1 MSELRTGQR
10 LLALKEIFL
19 QKTDEG
25 NQLSI
30 DELIEKLK
38 IEIPDCSAD
47 KRAVKRY
54 IDTLRDAG
62 FDIIENIDKYGKKL
76 YSHQARLF
84 ETYQLRLIVDPIL
97 SARFITT
104 EEKKNI
110 INNVKKLTSEYIA
123 KTIPDPIIYEQ
134 SINRDYQR
142 IKQHIDTI
150 HEALS
155 QGKIIC
161 FKYGDVNIKKEFT
174 LRKDGATYHIK
185 PYNLISESNFY
196 YLIGEDINQSS
207 NPRNYR
213 LDRMRDV
220 IITDEKFVKKPLDLS
235 AHVRNSFHMFGGED
249 EWIKLQFVHDNAVL
263 NGVIDKFGTDA
274 EIRESLNNTFILN
287 AKAKLSEGL
296 KAWILSWG
304 SKVRVMSPKTLK
316 NDIHN
321 ELKKMLEQI
330 E

>member
-1 MSELRTGQR
+1 
-10 LLALKEIFL
+10 
-19 QKTDEG
+19 
-25 NQLSI
+25 
-30 DELIEKLK
+30 
-38 IEIPDCSAD
+38 
-47 KRAVKRY
+47 
-54 IDTLRDAG
+54 
-62 FDIIENIDKYGKKL
+62 
-76 YSHQARLF
+76 
-84 ETYQLRLIVDPIL
+84 
-97 SARFITT
+97 
-104 EEKKNI
+104 
-110 INNVKKLTSEYIA
+110 
-123 KTIPDPIIYEQ
+123 
-134 SINRDYQR
+134 
-142 IKQHIDTI
+142 
-150 HEALS
+150 
-155 QGKIIC
+155 
-161 FKYGDVNIKKEFT
+161 
-174 LRKDGATYHIK
+174 
-185 PYNLISESNFY
+185 
-196 YLIGEDINQSS
+196 
-207 NPRNYR
+207 
-213 LDRMRDV
+213 MRDV